1 MLNITVYDMTGNVVG
16 EMELEKSIFGI
27 VPNQSVLHDAVVN
40 YLANQ
45 RQGTQSA
52 ITRGEVR
59 GGGRKPYKQN
69 KIDKSRAG
77 SIRMPHWRHGGI
89 VFAPKPRDYAYH
101 LNKKVKWLAIKSALS
116 AKVQSGEFIVVDNI
130 ELETYRTKSIVA
142 MLNALDAKKKAL
154 IITPV
159 PNQVVY
165 KSANNI
171 PGVMTIPVN
180 TLNVYDILN
189 HDKLIISKE
198 AVVMITRTYAHDV

>member
-1 MLNITVYDMTGNVVG
+1 MLNITVYDMTGKAIG

-40 YLANQ
+40 YLSNQ

-52 ITRGEVR
+52 LTRGEVR

-89 VFAPKPRDYAYH
+89 VFAPKPRDYACR
-101 LNKKVKWLAIKSALS
+101 LNKKVKRLAIKSALS
-116 AKVQSGEFIVVDNI
+116 AKVQSDEFIVVDNI
-130 ELETYRTKSIVA
+130 TLETYRTKSIVA

-171 PGVMTIPVN
+171 PGVMTIPAN

-198 AVVMITRTYAHDV
+198 AVVMITETYAHDV